1 MSEGPDFAPICS
13 SSAADVISSV
23 PPQSFNP
30 TAMSRWEWCPVVRS
44 PEQLRP
50 HRALEEL
57 GWTGAIDEF
66 NNVVRLKNQSVPEA
80 ILITTNGT
88 ILAGFGLWRLAMLE
102 GREEINCIEYPL
114 GDDEAL
120 QFTIS
125 HHRPRQGWNA
135 FIRIRLAL
143 TLEPYLQQ
151 KALENMRAGGRYKG
165 LANLPEA
172 QHIDVRQEIA
182 CVAGHGACARNVSN
196 VKMILQ
202 FAHPKLIDA
211 LTDGRLR
218 ISRAVSL
225 CKLPKAEQLEQFIR
239 YSEERAITKVIRQS
253 IARRKDEKIR
263 PDVVALLD
271 AIQRQEARR
280 PGSVAI
286 RFGRDE
292 RSVILIVRDLSTE
305 PDPQNELALT

>member
-143 TLEPYLQQ
+143 TLEPYFQQ
-151 KALENMRAGGRYKG
+151 RARENMGAGGKCKG

-182 CVAGHGACARNVSN
+182 RVAGPGACARNVSN

-225 CKLPKAEQLEQFIR
+225 CKLPKVEQLEQFIR

-253 IARRKDEKIR
+253 IARPKDEKIR
-263 PDVVALLD
+263 PGIVALIKT
-271 AIQRQEARR
+271 IQRQETRL

-286 RFGRDE
+286 RFSRDDCT
-292 RSVILIVRDLSTE
+292 VILIVRDLSPASDTQE
-305 PDPQNELALT
+305 ELELS